1 VLGPYNATMALKRF
15 FLMLLLLS
23 LIGCSSPE
31 VSIED
36 NSSQK
41 DDFEL
46 TLVKDVE
53 GIDASEVLSFTCE
66 LITAKPEEATPYC
79 ADFGVAIWDIK
90 WSSWEATGAIGKGLY
105 RANDCEPSCAEGT
118 IFEAPVDLKL
128 QDLYTDGARYFLRTL
143 TFSSEKPLPLSQE
156 SMGTWDLAEFYIE
169 VPGMR
174 SEE

>member
-1 VLGPYNATMALKRF
+1 MTLNSIMRF
-15 FLMLLLLS
+15 PRILLFSILLS

-66 LITAKPEEATPYC
+66 LITTKPEEATPYC

-90 WSSWEATGAIGKGLY
+90 WSSWDATGAIGKGLY

-128 QDLYTDGARYFLRTL
+128 EDLYTDGARYFLRTL
-143 TFSSEKPLPLSQE
+143 TFNSEKPLPLSQE
-156 SMGTWDLAEFYIE
+156 SKGTWDLAEFYIE

-174 SEE
+174 SDD